1 MFIHWTLWLPDA
13 HWAPGPLPGLSR
25 GHEPISLLPPL
36 GMCWSAHIPR
46 NRHWR
51 AFPWR
56 PSVGWAVSH
65 QRDEQCNF
73 ASCSSVEP
81 KSSLSL
87 SLSACMHT
95 QLFSRVQL
103 FATPWTI
110 IHQAPLSMDFPGKN
124 TGAGCPFLLQGSF
137 RSRDPTLVSCIGRHI
152 LYHWAT
158 WESSLPPSRSDS
170 LQIYQVFPKATK
182 PLLFSGQSEEDYG
195 RCRVSTARI
204 KSSAEE
210 GVCSQLGAILQV
222 PAASETWGISPLKVK
237 C

>member
-1 MFIHWTLWLPDA
+1 MHIERLA
-13 HWAPGPLPGLSR
+13 HCLALAEAMSQSHCYHLLACAGQLTYPGTDTGEPFPGDPVWAGLSVTR
-25 GHEPISLLPPL
+25 E
-36 GMCWSAHIPR
+36 M
-46 NRHWR
+46 
-51 AFPWR
+51 
-56 PSVGWAVSH
+56 
-65 QRDEQCNF
+65 
-73 ASCSSVEP
+73 SSVILP
-81 KSSLSL
+81 LAHPLILNLLSLSL
-87 SLSACMHT
+87 SLCMHAY
-95 QLFSRVQL
+95 SDVQSCPTL
-103 FATPWTI
+103 WTPWTI

-124 TGAGCPFLLQGSF
+124 TGAGCHFLLQGSF